1 MAGSPAECD
10 LAVVGGGI
18 LGLAVARELSARRP
32 DSSLTVLEREA
43 EVGTLQTAHNS
54 GVIHA
59 GIYYAPGSL
68 KARLCVTGA
77 RELYGYCE
85 QRGIPHERCGKLL
98 VARNDAELA
107 GLDELERRGRA
118 NGVAG
123 LRRLAAGE
131 LRELEP
137 HVRGVG
143 GLYSPDTGVVD
154 FQAVARSLA
163 AELDARGV
171 RIATSCGVESVD
183 AAPGPHRAPAHP
195 GRDPRALRGLLRRRG
210 RRPAGG
216 GGGRRPRPP
225 HRALPR
231 LLSVPAARAQPPRQG
246 PHLPRAGP
254 GAAVP
259 RRAPQPARGRPRL
272 ARPERPAVAARG
284 GRPRLA
290 GDRPD
295 GAALVARGVSTS
307 CAGRVS
313 RRRFAAA
320 AAEYVPELRPRD
332 FRGGFAGV
340 RAQARGPRRPA
351 ARRLRGLAVRACA
364 PRAQRALARRHVR
377 ARAGSPDRRPGG

>member
-1 MAGSPAECD
+1 M
-10 LAVVGGGI
+10 
-18 LGLAVARELSARRP
+18 
-32 DSSLTVLEREA
+32 LEREA

-118 NGVAG
+118 NGVTG

-137 HVRGVG
+137 HVRGAG

-171 RIATSCGVESVD
+171 RIVTSCGVE
-183 AAPGPHRAPAHP
+183 GIEQRP
-195 GRDPRALRGLLRRRG
+195 GRIALRHTRGETRARFAVFCAGAAADRLAVAAGAAADPRIVPFRGSYLYL
-210 RRPAGG
+210 
-216 GGGRRPRPP
+216 
-225 HRALPR
+225 
-231 LLSVPAARAQPPRQG
+231 
-246 PHLPRAGP
+246 
-254 GAAVP
+254 
-259 RRAPQPARGRPRL
+259 
-272 ARPERPAVAARG
+272 RPERSHLVKGLIYPVPDPALPFLGVHLSRHVD
-284 GRPRLA
+284 GRVSLGPS
-290 GDRPD
+290 
-295 GAALVARGVSTS
+295 ALLWPRGVGDLVWPGTVRMARRWWRVGVDELRWS
-307 CAGRVS
+307 VS

-320 AAEYVPELRPRD
+320 AAEYVPELRSRD
-332 FRGGFAGV
+332 FRGGFSGV
-340 RAQARGPRRPA
+340 RAQAVGRDGRLLDDFVVSQSERALHVRNAPSPA
-351 ARRLRGLAVRACA
+351 ATSAL
-364 PRAQRALARRHVR
+364 ALARLIGDR
-377 ARAGSPDRRPGG
+377 ADSLAGR